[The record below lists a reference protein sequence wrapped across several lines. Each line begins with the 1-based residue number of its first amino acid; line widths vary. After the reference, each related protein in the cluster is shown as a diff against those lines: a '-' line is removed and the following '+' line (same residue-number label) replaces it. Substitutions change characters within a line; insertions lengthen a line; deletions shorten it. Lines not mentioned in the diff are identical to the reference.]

1 MPVEPNAAF
10 EPAAPGDDPGSRWML
25 AYKHGDEDAFD
36 RLVEHY
42 SPQVYALV
50 TRFWGPE
57 RGREDLVQE
66 VFLRLVRTR
75 ARYEPTARFSTF
87 LYRIVFNLCANQ
99 RERERLRPGLSIDAP
114 WIGDPDGNA
123 HEPAELDAPAPSDR
137 LERNDVV
144 GAVRAAIASLPQTQ
158 RMALI
163 LAKYEELPYAEI
175 AAILGSSEK
184 AIKSMVHRARENLR
198 ERLAP
203 FLTEESA

>member
-1 MPVEPNAAF
+1 MPADPHATREPTA
-10 EPAAPGDDPGSRWML
+10 PADDPGSSWML
-25 AYKHGDEDAFD
+25 AYKHGDERAFD

-42 SPQVYALV
+42 SPQVFALV
-50 TRFWGPE
+50 TRFWGTE

-99 RERERLRPGLSIDAP
+99 RERERLRPALSIDAP
-114 WIGDPDGNA
+114 WGGGPDGDA
-123 HEPAELDAPAPSDR
+123 REPAELDAPGPSDR
-137 LERNDVV
+137 IERDDVV
-144 GAVRAAIASLPQTQ
+144 GAVRAAIASLPATQ

-175 AAILGSSEK
+175 AAILNSSEK

-203 FLTEESA
+203 FLAEESA

>member
-1 MPVEPNAAF
+1 MPAEPNAMPD
-10 EPAAPGDDPGSRWML
+10 PAASPDDPGSRWML

-50 TRFWGPE
+50 TRFWGAE

-99 RERERLRPGLSIDAP
+99 RERDRLRPALSIDAP
-114 WIGDPDGNA
+114 FEGGDGETR
-123 HEPAELDAPAPSDR
+123 EPAAFDEPTPSER

-144 GAVRAAIASLPQTQ
+144 GAVRAAIASLPAAQ

-175 AAILGSSEK
+175 AEILGSSEK

-203 FLTEESA
+203 FLAEESA